1 MFSLKFQII
10 IHCAVKRFLFK
21 FYLQSSTLQAFSV
34 LVIRI
39 ACRSRGWFVLYAPG
53 ETGARVVAS
62 KRK

>member
-1 MFSLKFQII
+1 MS
-10 IHCAVKRFLFK
+10 
-21 FYLQSSTLQAFSV
+21 FSV